1 MYMNKRKNQRK
12 IGRKLNI
19 RSLIMVGF
27 IMYLSYALIS
37 QQTSIRLADKDI
49 SRLENEIRAA
59 ESQLD
64 MVEDLDA
71 ESKSDEYIEKVARE
85 KLGLVLPDETVFVDV
100 TGR

>member
-1 MYMNKRKNQRK
+1 MYMNKRQNQRK
-12 IGRKLNI
+12 TGRKLNI
-19 RSLIMVGF
+19 RFLVMVGL

-37 QQTSIRLADKDI
+37 QQASIRVADKDI
-49 SRLENEIRAA
+49 SRLEEEIRAA

>member
-1 MYMNKRKNQRK
+1 MNKRKNQRK
-12 IGRKLNI
+12 TGRKLNI
-19 RSLIMVGF
+19 RFLVMVGL

-37 QQTSIRLADKDI
+37 QQATIRLSDKDI
-49 SRLENEIRAA
+49 LRLKEEIRAA
-59 ESQLD
+59 ETKLD

-71 ESKSDEYIEKVARE
+71 ESKSDAYIETVARE

>member
-12 IGRKLNI
+12 TGRKLNI
-19 RSLIMVGF
+19 RFLVMVGL

-37 QQTSIRLADKDI
+37 QQTSIRVADKDI
-49 SRLENEIRAA
+49 SRLEEEIRAA

>member
-12 IGRKLNI
+12 TGRKLNI
-19 RSLIMVGF
+19 RFLVMVGL

-37 QQTSIRLADKDI
+37 QQASIRVADKDI
-49 SRLENEIRAA
+49 SRLEEEIRAA

>member
-1 MYMNKRKNQRK
+1 MNKRKNQRK
-12 IGRKLNI
+12 TGRKLNI
-19 RSLIMVGF
+19 RFLVMVGL

-37 QQTSIRLADKDI
+37 QQASIRVADKDI
-49 SRLENEIRAA
+49 SRLEEEIRAA

>member
-12 IGRKLNI
+12 TGRKLNI
-19 RSLIMVGF
+19 RFLVMVGL

-37 QQTSIRLADKDI
+37 QQASIRVADKDI
-49 SRLENEIRAA
+49 SRLEEEIRAA
-59 ESQLD
+59 ENQLD